1 MRSRTELVTT
11 TFEESDEED
20 FSPDDSD
27 SEEDWRPTKK
37 RPSKPSGSDGARK
50 RKSTAATATASKAKR
65 RMAKVSDEESDEE
78 DDLETEPS
86 DDDFD
91 FPSAS
96 TSKRP
101 QSLPPKKQFVKLNQL
116 DLLVKKSDLMEDDWL
131 KNNRL
136 CLWRKDEQTNLLQ
149 KYLRVKSAAGEEE
162 LLFTSSSV
170 YSSCDDQ
177 QTSDFIE
184 VKVNCL
190 DPNNRRIKL
199 HDLEAVKKIS
209 VELQSQRNSKSTSDK
224 EDDSEAEAEE
234 EEEEAEEAK
243 PNEADS

>member
-11 TFEESDEED
+11 TFEESDEDD
-20 FSPDDSD
+20 FSPDDDSD

-37 RPSKPSGSDGARK
+37 RPTKPAGTEGGRK
-50 RKSTAATATASKAKR
+50 RKSAAPNASKAKR
-65 RMAKVSDEESDEE
+65 RLTKVSDEDSDDQ
-78 DDLETEPS
+78 DDLETDPS

-91 FPSAS
+91 FPSTS

-101 QSLPPKKQFVKLNQL
+101 QSLPPKKQFVKLSQL
-116 DLLVKKSDLMEDDWL
+116 DLLVKKSDLLENDWL

-149 KYLRVKSAAGEEE
+149 KYLRVKSASEEE
-162 LLFTSSSV
+162 EMLFTSSSV
-170 YSSCDDQ
+170 YSSWDDQ
-177 QTSDFIE
+177 QASDFIE

-209 VELQSQRNSKSTSDK
+209 EELQSEREKSSTSDK
-224 EDDSEAEAEE
+224 EEASEAEDE
-234 EEEEAEEAK
+234 
-243 PNEADS
+243 